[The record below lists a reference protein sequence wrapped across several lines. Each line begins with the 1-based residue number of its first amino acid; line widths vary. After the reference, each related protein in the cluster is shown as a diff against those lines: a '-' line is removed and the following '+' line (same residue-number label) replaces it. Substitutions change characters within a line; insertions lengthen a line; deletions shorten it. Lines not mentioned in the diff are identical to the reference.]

1 LVTKVLL
8 LSVPFSRFRMLLPVL
23 LLVVGMLLPP
33 LFSAIAHH
41 LAILELLAAE
51 LLFGLGFVVLL
62 VAAALSY
69 LVGSA
74 GERGLQFAEVGVR
87 LIRDSAR
94 HGLSNLEINRKPFR
108 LAGKIVSLDK

>member
-1 LVTKVLL
+1 MRKRLGEIKT
-8 LSVPFSRFRMLLPVL
+8 
-23 LLVVGMLLPP
+23 
-33 LFSAIAHH
+33 
-41 LAILELLAAE
+41 LAISFFEKASARKRMMTVVAVFFGLQFYFVRELLAAE

-74 GERGLQFAEVGVR
+74 GEWGVEFAEVGVR

-94 HGLSNLEINRKPFR
+94 RSFSNLEINRKPFR
-108 LAGKIVSLDK
+108 LAGKIASLVR

>member
-1 LVTKVLL
+1 MRRALGEIRTLAH
-8 LSVPFSRFRMLLPVL
+8 SFFGRA
-23 LLVVGMLLPP
+23 VVRKGMMTVVAVFFFLQ
-33 LFSAIAHH
+33 FYFVR
-41 LAILELLAAE
+41 ELLAAE

-62 VAAALSY
+62 VAAALLY

>member
-1 LVTKVLL
+1 MRKLLREIRTLALSLFGRALVRKGVLT
-8 LSVPFSRFRMLLPVL
+8 VVAVFFVL
-23 LLVVGMLLPP
+23 QFYFVR
-33 LFSAIAHH
+33 
-41 LAILELLAAE
+41 ELLAAE

-74 GERGLQFAEVGVR
+74 GERGLEFAEAGVR

-94 HGLSNLEINRKPFR
+94 RGLSKVEINGKPVR
-108 LAGKIVSLDK
+108 LAGKIVSLDN